1 MWILVIFGTI
11 FESICEGNW
20 IYLFFQLNIKLM
32 YRYIYL
38 LFVVCLSAVYTLNG
52 QSLMTKS
59 DNELLARIAQIDTA
73 TVKLRNNRLFPVVNQ
88 GDLNI
93 YGYNEEDVPVFSD
106 SAYAYRLSLLE
117 TEVPLEYNEYVK
129 SYIDLY
135 AFRRR
140 KLVSKVLAQSRH
152 YFPVFEEIFD
162 RENIP
167 LEMKYLAVIESA
179 LNQNA
184 VSPVGATGMWQFMAP
199 TGRIFGLRTDHAL
212 DERRDLIR
220 STEAAVKYF
229 KNSYKIYGDWL
240 LVIASYNCG
249 PGNVNKAIKRSGG
262 KRNFWEI
269 MPYLPRETRGYVPAF
284 IAAAYVVNY
293 ASEHNIYPAD
303 IEINPYLD
311 TILVDNRMSIE
322 QLALGLQVSPSAL
335 KAWNPS
341 FKKGYIPFSP
351 NKVVLNL
358 PYHHLVKLVELTNDS
373 AYNESSQQALAQLS
387 NEINEARS
395 SSGIKTKLRHKV
407 KAGENLAQLAQKYD
421 VSIAQIKKWNRGK
434 IKHNR
439 INKGQTILIKTEK
452 A

>member
-1 MWILVIFGTI
+1 MSSVATLKGQ
-11 FESICEGNW
+11 G
-20 IYLFFQLNIKLM
+20 
-32 YRYIYL
+32 L
-38 LFVVCLSAVYTLNG
+38 LA
-52 QSLMTKS
+52 KS
-59 DNELLARIAQIDTA
+59 DNELRFRIAQIDSA
-73 TVKLRNNRLFPVVNQ
+73 TVKLRNNKLFPVYNQ

-117 TEVPLEYNEYVK
+117 TEVPLDYNEYVK

-140 KLVSKVLAQSRH
+140 KLVGKVLAQSRH

-162 RENIP
+162 REHIP

-199 TGRIFGLRTDHAL
+199 TGRIFGLRTDNAI

-284 IAAAYVVNY
+284 IAAAYVLNY
-293 ASEHNIYPAD
+293 AAEHNLYPAD
-303 IEINPYLD
+303 TEINPFLD
-311 TILVDNRMSIE
+311 TIMVDNRMSIE
-322 QLALGLQVSPSAL
+322 QLAIGLQVSPSEL

-358 PYHHLVKLVELTNDS
+358 PYHHVVKLVDLTNDS
-373 AYNESSQQALAQLS
+373 TFNESSQQALAQLN
-387 NEINEARS
+387 NEIIEPATVS
-395 SSGIKTKLRHKV
+395 KTSKLRHKV
-407 KAGENLAQLAQKYD
+407 RAGENLAQLAKKYD
-421 VSIAQIKKWNRGK
+421 VSIAEIKKWNRGK
-434 IKHNR
+434 IRHNR
-439 INKGQTILIKTEK
+439 LHKGQTIVIKTDR

>member
-1 MWILVIFGTI
+1 MFRYI
-11 FESICEGNW
+11 
-20 IYLFFQLNIKLM
+20 IYLFF
-32 YRYIYL
+32 
-38 LFVVCLSAVYTLNG
+38 VCLSVVYTVNG
-52 QSLMTKS
+52 QGLIVKS
-59 DNELLARIAQIDTA
+59 ETELRAKIAQIDSA
-73 TVKLRNNRLFPVVNQ
+73 TIRLRNNRLFPETNQ

-117 TEVPLEYNEYVK
+117 TEVPLDYNEHVK
-129 SYIDLY
+129 YYIDLY

-262 KRNFWEI
+262 KRSFWEI

-284 IAAAYVVNY
+284 IAAAYVLNY
-293 ASEHNIYPAD
+293 ASEHNLYPAD
-303 IEINPYLD
+303 MEINPYLD

-322 QLALGLQVSPSAL
+322 QLAIGLQVSPSEL

-373 AYNESSQQALAQLS
+373 AYNESSQQALAQLNKEIDESKYANNGS
-387 NEINEARS
+387 N
-395 SSGIKTKLRHKV
+395 KLRHRV
-407 KAGENLAQLAQKYD
+407 RAGENLAQLAQKYD
-421 VSIAQIKKWNRGK
+421 VSIAQIKKWNKGK

-439 INKGQTILIKTEK
+439 LNKGQTIVIKTDR